1 MEMRVDITG
10 MVKECI
16 DKELYDTIAHVDELT
31 ADSYTI
37 KNCLEEK
44 ANKSSVEINKQ
55 RIDILEQK
63 TQPANMLEHML
74 QDYKQ
79 LEEYR
84 AIDTPYNIKKYI
96 DTITK
101 ERDKYFNERNGW
113 IEKYKA
119 LYNEKLDIQ
128 SKSIY
133 VEELRNLLCDMMNN
147 YNNCTTGL
155 AEADTGTARFFYINA
170 LCNVMNKIT
179 EMEKKKNGYR

>member
-16 DKELYDTIAHVDELT
+16 DKELYDTIANVEKLT
-31 ADSYTI
+31 TDSYSV

-44 ANKSSVEINKQ
+44 ADKSSVEINKQ
-55 RIDILEQK
+55 RIDILEQE

-84 AIDTPYNIKKYI
+84 TFGAPCHIKKRI
-96 DTITK
+96 DIITK
-101 ERDKYFNERNGW
+101 ERDKYYDERNEW
-113 IEKYKA
+113 IEKYRM

-128 SKSIY
+128 SKSVY
-133 VEELRNLLCDMMNN
+133 FEELRNLLCDMMNN

-179 EMEKKKNGYR
+179 EMEKKKNGCC